1 MTFRRALDSGAAMV
15 ALALAGLL
23 AGGLAWLLGWRPA
36 ADLIWALT
44 TAIAVPP
51 VAIALLQRLRR
62 GSLGVDVIAFL
73 ALAGALAYHQYLAGA
88 LISLMFATGQAL
100 EAYGGAR
107 ARAELTALLARAP
120 RTAHRYAGGAVETVL
135 VEAIAPHDR
144 LLITAGEVLP
154 VDGVV
159 LGAPAVID
167 ESALTG
173 ESALAQREPGEK
185 VLSGSLNAGAA
196 FELLATASAG
206 ESTYA
211 GIVRLVREAEASKAP
226 FVRLADQYAVVFL
239 PLTLVLAALAWLVSG
254 DPVRALA
261 VLVVATPCPLILAA
275 PVAIVSGMSRAAA
288 AGIIVKGG
296 GALETLGRAKFVFVD
311 KTGTVTTGVPTLGG
325 TLAFAHLDSDTILC
339 LAASMEQASSHV
351 LAGAIVNGARARG
364 LELVAPR
371 EVKEEAGNGIRGRV
385 NGRLVAVGRRNWV
398 TSGTSIPPE
407 ALAAEQRVADQGA
420 STVFVAVD
428 GILAGMAWLT
438 DPIRPEAAAT
448 VRALR
453 AAGVQRVTM
462 LSGDHASVAARIG
475 AELELDAVLAE
486 QSPSDK
492 IEAVRAARAEGTTVM
507 VGDGINDAPAL
518 AAADV
523 GVAMGARGSTA
534 SSEAADV
541 VLLVDRLD
549 RLALAMG
556 IARRSRRIAVQS
568 VVVGMGLSI
577 VAMGIAAIGLLPPA
591 PGALLQ
597 EGIDIA
603 VILNALRALQAGD
616 GERIE
621 ATSLSGRGEHLRSV
635 AIGETASIGREK
647 AAGQDLEARKTPGTS
662 V

>member
-1 MTFRRALDSGAAMV
+1 MKLRRAVDSGGAMV
-15 ALALAGLL
+15 ALALTGLL
-23 AGGLAWLLGWRPA
+23 AGAIAWVLGWRSA
-36 ADLIWALT
+36 ADLAWAVT

-51 VAIALLQRLRR
+51 VAISLVQRLRR
-62 GSLGVDVIAFL
+62 GALGVDVIAFL
-73 ALAGALAYHQYLAGA
+73 ALGGALAYHQYLAGA

-100 EAYGGAR
+100 ETYGGAR

-120 RTAHRYAGGAVETVL
+120 RTAHRYVGTAVETVP
-135 VEAIAPHDR
+135 VDAIAPNDR
-144 LLITAGEVLP
+144 LLIAAGEVLP

-159 LGAPAVID
+159 LRTPALID

-173 ESALAQREPGEK
+173 EAALVQHESGDK
-185 VLSGSLNAGAA
+185 VLSGSVNAGGA
-196 FELLATASAG
+196 FELLATAPAV

-211 GIVRLVREAEASKAP
+211 GIVRLVREAESSKAP

-239 PLTLVLAALAWLVSG
+239 PLTLVVAALAWLLSG

-296 GALETLGRAKFVFVD
+296 GALETLGRAKLLFVD

-325 TLAFAHLDSDTILC
+325 TLAFGREDPGTILR

-351 LAGAIVNGARARG
+351 LAEAIVKGARAQRLG
-364 LELVAPR
+364 LVAPQ
-371 EVKEEAGNGIRGRV
+371 EVNEEAGNGVRGRV
-385 NGRLVAVGRRNWV
+385 EGRLVAVGRRNWV
-398 TSGTSIPPE
+398 TPGRPIPEE
-407 ALAAEQRVADQGA
+407 ARAAEQQVAGQGA
-420 STVFVAVD
+420 STVFVAID
-428 GILAGMAWLT
+428 GALAGMVWLT
-438 DPIRPEAAAT
+438 DPIRPDAAAT
-448 VRALR
+448 IQALR
-453 AAGVQRVTM
+453 AAGVNRVTM

-475 AELELDAVLAE
+475 ATLELDAVLAE
-486 QSPSDK
+486 QSPANK

-523 GVAMGARGSTA
+523 GVAMGARGATA

-549 RLALAMG
+549 RLVLAIG

-568 VVVGMGLSI
+568 VVAGMGLSI
-577 VAMGIAAIGLLPPA
+577 VAMAIAAIGLLPPA

-616 GERIE
+616 GERMPDS
-621 ATSLSGRGEHLRSV
+621 SLSGMPERS
-635 AIGETASIGREK
+635 R
-647 AAGQDLEARKTPGTS
+647 AA
-662 V
+662 